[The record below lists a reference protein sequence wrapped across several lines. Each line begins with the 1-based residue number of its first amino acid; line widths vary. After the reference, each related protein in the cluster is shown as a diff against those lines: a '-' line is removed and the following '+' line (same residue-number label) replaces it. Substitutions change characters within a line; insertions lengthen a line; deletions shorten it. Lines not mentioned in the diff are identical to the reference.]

1 MLARTLDLLPTHG
14 LGAQPLP
21 TKTVR
26 YCGYEL
32 TIHAPISGGDR
43 WHVVIRPPNSS
54 PPIAM
59 PIHSSGVEAIA
70 EARTAVDRI
79 LDDRRA
85 LLHWRRYGGGSTR
98 D

>member
-1 MLARTLDLLPTHG
+1 MARRHPAAKQLA
-14 LGAQPLP
+14 A
-21 TKTVR
+21 
-26 YCGYEL
+26 
-32 TIHAPISGGDR
+32 
-43 WHVVIRPPNSS
+43 
-54 PPIAM
+54 IAM